1 MSEMGVVM
9 KTNVLAF
16 LCALVGGALGYF
28 AFFWAAGQ
36 GFYALMLPGG
46 LLGFGAGIVSNRSLY
61 VPFVCGLL
69 ATALGIIA
77 EYRFAPFNADDSLPF
92 FLSHLFDLKPI
103 TLFMI
108 AAGGLIGFWV
118 PYRRTE
124 RHDRLSAASKWQ
136 RSRA

>member
-1 MSEMGVVM
+1 M
-9 KTNVLAF
+9 KKNLLAF

-46 LLGFGAGIVSNRSLY
+46 LLGFGAGTVPNRSLY
-61 VPFVCGLL
+61 VPIVCGLL
-69 ATALGIIA
+69 ATALGVFA
-77 EYRFAPFNADDSLPF
+77 EYRFAPFNADDSLSF

-103 TLFMI
+103 TLLMI
-108 AAGGLIGFWV
+108 AAGGLVGFWV
-118 PYRRTE
+118 PYGRIE
-124 RHDRLSAASKWQ
+124 RSDRLPVASKWQ